1 MVNIKPDKVIE
12 LVETIIYTI
21 IILFLIVGSVLL
33 IYDEVVTITHFFQ
46 AANSIELIIEI
57 IAKTLLLIMI
67 IEIMYTVRISIKN
80 HTLCA
85 EPFLIVGLIAS
96 IRRILI
102 LSVETS
108 YEHEFFQN
116 FMIEIGVLV
125 TLVLIFVIS
134 IVLLN
139 KKVQNQPQNLMST
152 K

>member
-1 MVNIKPDKVIE
+1 MIQIKPERIIE
-12 LVETIIYTI
+12 FIETIIYGI
-21 IILFLIVGSVLL
+21 IILFLITGSVLL
-33 IYDEVVTITHFFQ
+33 IYDEINTISHYF
-46 AANSIELIIEI
+46 NSPNSVEVIIEI

-102 LSVETS
+102 ISVETS

-125 TLVLIFVIS
+125 MLVLIFVIS

-139 KKVQNQPQNLMST
+139 KKVENAQTSIRN
-152 K
+152 

>member
-1 MVNIKPDKVIE
+1 MIQLKPERVIE
-12 LVETIIYTI
+12 FVETIIYGI
-21 IILFLIVGSVLL
+21 IILFLITGSVLL
-33 IYDEVVTITHFFQ
+33 IYDEINTISHYF
-46 AANSIELIIEI
+46 NSPNSVEVIIEI

-102 LSVETS
+102 ISVETS

-125 TLVLIFVIS
+125 MLVLIFVIS

-139 KKVQNQPQNLMST
+139 KKVENTQFSSRT
-152 K
+152 

>member
-1 MVNIKPDKVIE
+1 MKQLKPERVIE
-12 LVETIIYTI
+12 FVETIIYGI
-21 IILFLIVGSVLL
+21 IILFLITGSVLL
-33 IYDEVVTITHFFQ
+33 IYDEINTISHYF
-46 AANSIELIIEI
+46 NSPNSVEVIIEI

-102 LSVETS
+102 ISVETS

-125 TLVLIFVIS
+125 MLVFIFVIS

-139 KKVQNQPQNLMST
+139 KKVEVSKTLLRD
-152 K
+152 